1 MEVLRGMVDYRD
13 VLRLFISVAAIFNT
27 NGVTS
32 RLLFAAINTS
42 VNITCN
48 TTQHEKQFQIVW
60 KKNETLL
67 TTADGVLQD
76 GTFSI
81 KNVSLSH
88 HGTYTCQMGREGR
101 VLEFITL
108 TPGYPPGKLIIS
120 CRVVCFSKPVQCS
133 WRLAEET
140 FLTTTYNV
148 TYTPNKK
155 TQGGELPVCRRTI
168 DMMCEIPNSIP
179 LFQQIPERLT
189 VTASNGLG
197 SSSNTL
203 LFILEDIVKPDI
215 PEEVVATRNC
225 DNFNLRVTWKPPAT
239 WNSTIF
245 LKYIVR
251 FKMLNQ
257 LDWNEVTVVQENQ
270 LNHKISNEFSEMIVQ
285 VAAQDANEDGEM
297 SSWSMV
303 AKTTACPHKGKPTVI
318 SVSSC
323 SGFSQF
329 HPKKTIHSVQSKGS
343 QSVTS
348 LCALK
353 LALLNLGI
361 LLLA

>member
-1 MEVLRGMVDYRD
+1 MGVLRGMVDHRD
-13 VLRLFISVAAIFNT
+13 VLGLFISVAAILNT

-32 RLLFAAINTS
+32 RLLFATIDSS

-48 TTQHEKQFQIVW
+48 TTQHENQIVW
-60 KKNETLL
+60 KRNATLL

-88 HGTYTCQMGREGR
+88 RGSYTCQIGGDGK
-101 VLEFITL
+101 VLEFTTL
-108 TPGYPPGKLIIS
+108 TPGYPPGKPIIS

-133 WRLAEET
+133 WRLTQET

-155 TQGGELPVCRRTI
+155 THGGDLPLCRRTM
-168 DMMCEIPNSIP
+168 DMTCEIPNSIP
-179 LFQQIPERLT
+179 LYQVNPERLT

-197 SSSNTL
+197 SASNTL
-203 LFILEDIVKPDI
+203 PFILEDIVKPDI
-215 PEEVVATRNC
+215 PVEVVATRNC
-225 DNFNLRVTWKPPAT
+225 DNFSLRVTWKPPAS
-239 WNSTIF
+239 WNSTMF

-251 FKMLNQ
+251 FKMLDQ
-257 LDWNEVTVVQENQ
+257 LDWNEVTVIQENE
-270 LNHKISNEFSEMIVQ
+270 LNHYISNEFPEITVQ

-297 SSWSMV
+297 SSWSVV
-303 AKTTACPHKGKPTVI
+303 AKSTTCPFEGKPTDV

-323 SGFSQF
+323 AGFSQF
-329 HPKKTIHSVQSKGS
+329 HLQTTPPSTQSKGS

-348 LCALK
+348 LCASK
-353 LALLNLGI
+353 FAILNLGI
-361 LLLA
+361 LLLV